1 HIIDLP
7 AECLACLVQL
17 VEQGAVDLAL
27 AGFIGDEVPKVADLA
42 LTDTMDAAEP
52 LFDAVGVPWQ
62 IVVHHEV
69 RALKVDAFAR
79 RIRSDEDLHLG
90 IVPECLLDFE
100 TILPA
105 DSAMNRE
112 DGLAAAE

>member
-1 HIIDLP
+1 MIAHGYCGRVCVPLLP
-7 AECLACLVQL
+7 PAATGAEL
-17 VEQGAVDLAL
+17 GSDDLA
-27 AGFIGDEVPKVADLA
+27 DS
-42 LTDTMDAAEP
+42 
-52 LFDAVGVPWQ
+52 GVYG
-62 IVVHHEV
+62 
-69 RALKVDAFAR
+69 A
-79 RIRSDEDLHLG
+79 LHLG